1 MLHDRL
7 VETGILPEAATMEEE
22 DVSPDVG
29 LGAMS
34 DKALPN
40 VQTVVDPVLAI

>member
-1 MLHDRL
+1 
-7 VETGILPEAATMEEE
+7 MEEE

>member
-1 MLHDRL
+1 M
-7 VETGILPEAATMEEE
+7 ETGILPEVATMEEEE

-40 VQTVVDPVLAI
+40 VQPVVDPVLAI